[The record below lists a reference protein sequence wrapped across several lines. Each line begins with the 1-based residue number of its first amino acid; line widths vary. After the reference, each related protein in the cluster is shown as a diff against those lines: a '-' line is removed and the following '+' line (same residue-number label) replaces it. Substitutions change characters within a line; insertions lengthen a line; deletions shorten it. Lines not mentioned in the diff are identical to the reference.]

1 MIHFT
6 TKEHILVQISEN
18 IYCDKTIMALDIE
31 KRLMPNPYYEYP
43 YMIIKGFMDSS
54 LADEITESIYQSSN
68 AKRAMVKSLLLNSVL
83 NPTVNE
89 DIRKTNIYKLPELY
103 NNIYQK
109 LFEVHQA
116 SIERFFNISLTLATP
131 IQALEYEKGSFYI
144 KHADDSN
151 ELIDKN
157 GNCVGFNCVVPNR
170 KLTSVLFTTSHTE
183 EIADDIYRFSGGEL
197 LFNYLHEKDGD
208 IVSFKPQSGDMILF
222 FSNPIF
228 SHEVKEVQSGYR
240 VSLVQWHNG
249 IVF

>member
-1 MIHFT
+1 
-6 TKEHILVQISEN
+6 LVQISEY
-18 IYCDKTIMALDIE
+18 IYCNKAILELDIE
-31 KRLMPNPYYEYP
+31 SRLMPNPYYEYP

-83 NPTVNE
+83 NPTINE
-89 DIRKTNIYKLPELY
+89 DIRKTNIYNLPDLY
-103 NNIYQK
+103 NDLYQK
-109 LFEVHQA
+109 LFTIHQA

-131 IQALEYEKGSFYI
+131 IQVLEYEEGSFYV

-151 ELIDKN
+151 ELIDKD
-157 GNCVGFNCVVPNR
+157 GKTVGFNCVAPNR
-170 KLTSVLFTTSHTE
+170 KLTSVLFTTSYTD

-197 LFNYLHEKDGD
+197 LFNYLSEKDGS
-208 IVSFKPQSGDMILF
+208 VVTFKPESGDMILF

-228 SHEVKEVQSGYR
+228 SHEVKEVDSGYR